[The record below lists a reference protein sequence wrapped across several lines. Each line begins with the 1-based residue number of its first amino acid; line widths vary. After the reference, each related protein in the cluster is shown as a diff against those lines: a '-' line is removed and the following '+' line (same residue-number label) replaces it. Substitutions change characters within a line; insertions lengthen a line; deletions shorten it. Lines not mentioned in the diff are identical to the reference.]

1 MDAYQQGLT
10 GKAAEWAVKRQKSHR
25 RVGQQAMI
33 SIEAVLNT
41 N

>member
-10 GKAAEWAVKRQKSHR
+10 EKAAEWAVWKQKAHR
-25 RVGQQAMI
+25 RVGQGAIM
-33 SIEAVLNT
+33 SIEAILNR